1 MPEYRRMIAL
11 REVGPFPTEWLGTGS
26 GSADAAR
33 TLGEAD
39 TELAGGVGSRCTLPP
54 GLGAL
59 RELVFGGLQP
69 MTVHEMVP
77 SRKVLRLTSNP
88 IPRLLVLDRHS
99 RISD

>member
-1 MPEYRRMIAL
+1 MMVF
-11 REVGPFPTEWLGTGS
+11 REVGPLPTDWLGI
-26 GSADAAR
+26 GSASGDAEGL
-33 TLGEAD
+33 LGEAD
-39 TELAGGVGSRCTLPP
+39 TELAGRVGPRRTVPS

-59 RELVFGGLQP
+59 LELVFGGLQP
-69 MTVHEMVP
+69 RRVHERVP